1 MATDTMSTAP
11 ASNKRLGVFEL
22 FIVAVTAVLMLGIAA
37 TAVGLAGLAVVKG
50 IDVLYAGEQFV
61 EHWSDPSA
69 VPADA
74 DLCKALFCRRADTEM
89 KHIAGSAHRQS
100 ETFAAFC
107 PEHSRTDWL
116 CFLDISH
123 LGTLLWYAYGA
134 AVLVCTILWAS
145 LAGFTTL
152 AVLGSPALLVLDAE
166 RRKAFF
172 GLCATIGVLFGALI
186 GSAASVA
193 YVWW

>member
-1 MATDTMSTAP
+1 MATDALSTGSATK
-11 ASNKRLGVFEL
+11 KRFNVFEL
-22 FIVAVTAVLMLGIAA
+22 LIVAVTAVMLLGMGA
-37 TAVGLAGLAVVKG
+37 TAIGLAGLAVVKG

-61 EHWSDPSA
+61 EHWSDPNA
-69 VPADA
+69 APADA
-74 DLCKALFCRRADTEM
+74 DLCKALFCRRADTTM
-89 KHIAGSAHRQS
+89 KHVAGSAHRQS

-116 CFLDISH
+116 CFLDVSH
-123 LGTLLWYAYGA
+123 LGSFMWYVYGA

-152 AVLGSPALLVLDAE
+152 AIIGSPAMLVLNAE
-166 RRKAFF
+166 RRKALL
-172 GLCATIGVLFGALI
+172 GLCATVGVLFGALI